1 MGPQL
6 RNRSTGIIRYLEFRY
21 LGYSLPIRPNR
32 YFSNHF
38 LLYCICAHQERERGT
53 VQAPCASYKLE
64 LHIRASIVQICA
76 RAPH

>member
-38 LLYCICAHQERERGT
+38 LLYRICAHLGKREGYCAGT
-53 VQAPCASYKLE
+53 MRL
-64 LHIRASIVQICA
+64 L
-76 RAPH
+76 